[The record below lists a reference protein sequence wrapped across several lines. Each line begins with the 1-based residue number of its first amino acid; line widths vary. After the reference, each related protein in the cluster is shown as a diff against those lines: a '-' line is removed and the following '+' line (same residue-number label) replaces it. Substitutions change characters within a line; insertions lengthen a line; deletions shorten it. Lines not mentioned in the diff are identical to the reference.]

1 MDEFDFS
8 FYDDV
13 INLAIAQ
20 LDSILEGYG
29 DILEGYGDIL
39 EGYGDILP
47 DIEESADELLSAQD
61 DP

>member
-39 EGYGDILP
+39 P